1 MRALFAAAT
10 DVPLSRVLREHR
22 RWLWPLGVVV
32 VVNLVVLGLVVM
44 PLSRSVDSGG
54 RRAEQAAQA
63 LKDAQ
68 AEFAEAEATRDGQAK
83 ATQDLD
89 RFYRQV
95 LPADVAAARRV
106 THLKLSQLAREHDV
120 TFERSA
126 AVPEQV
132 RDSSLE
138 RLKVSYAL
146 SGDYDDVRRFIYD
159 IETGD
164 DFVVIDNV
172 MLSEGNDANAPLLL
186 TLELSTYYRAGAQ

>member
-1 MRALFAAAT
+1 MRALFAVST
-10 DVPLSRVLREHR
+10 DVPFSRVLREHR
-22 RWLWPLGVVV
+22 PWLLPLAVVV
-32 VVNLVVLGLVVM
+32 VVNLALLGLVVV

-63 LKDAQ
+63 LKDAS
-68 AEFAEAEATRDGQAK
+68 ADFAEAEATRDDQAT

-106 THLKLSQLAREHDV
+106 THLKLSQLARAHDV

-126 AVPEQV
+126 AVPELV

-186 TLELSTYYRAGAQ
+186 TLELSTYYRAGTK

>member
-1 MRALFAAAT
+1 MRALFAVST
-10 DVPLSRVLREHR
+10 DVPFSRVLREHR
-22 RWLWPLGVVV
+22 RWLLPLAVVV
-32 VVNLVVLGLVVM
+32 VVNLAVLGLVVV
-44 PLSRSVDSGG
+44 PLSRSVDSSG

-63 LKDAQ
+63 LKDAS
-68 AEFAEAEATRDGQAK
+68 ADFAEAEATRDGQAT

-95 LPADVAAARRV
+95 LPVDVAAARRV
-106 THLKLSQLAREHDV
+106 THLKLSQLARAHDV

-126 AVPEQV
+126 AVPELV

-186 TLELSTYYRAGAQ
+186 TLELSTYYRAGTK